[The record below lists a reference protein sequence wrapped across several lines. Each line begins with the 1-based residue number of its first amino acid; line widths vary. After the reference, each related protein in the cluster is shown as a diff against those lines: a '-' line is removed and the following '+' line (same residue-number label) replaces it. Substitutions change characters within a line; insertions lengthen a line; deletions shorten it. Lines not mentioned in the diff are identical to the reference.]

1 MKLLVSPHPDYLR
14 IAYEAGI
21 TKEFLPEFDLCM
33 ETPQNTPHHCYTVG
47 EHILHSLL
55 YVKEDRVLRITML
68 LHDIAKPVVRKTDEN
83 GRDHFKNHGPEGEK
97 MAKSILR
104 RLKFD
109 NDTIHTVVQLVTH
122 HDYQILP
129 EKKYV
134 RRAMN
139 RIGKD
144 IFPLLLKVKQ
154 ADLYA
159 QSTYQREEKQEKLDE
174 ICALYKEIVQE
185 NECVDLKGL
194 AVTGSDL
201 IAWGM
206 KPGRELGEML
216 SQLLAVVIDD
226 PGKNQKEALKEIFL
240 ELLK

>member
-1 MKLLVSPHPDYLR
+1 M
-14 IAYEAGI
+14 
-21 TKEFLPEFDLCM
+21 
-33 ETPQNTPHHCYTVG
+33 
-47 EHILHSLL
+47 
-55 YVKEDRVLRITML
+55 
-68 LHDIAKPVVRKTDEN
+68 
-83 GRDHFKNHGPEGEK
+83 
-97 MAKSILR
+97 
-104 RLKFD
+104 
-109 NDTIHTVVQLVTH
+109 TH
-122 HDYQILP
+122 HDYRILP

-154 ADLYA
+154 ADLHA

-216 SQLLAVVIDD
+216 SQLLAIVIDD
-226 PGKNQKEALKEIFL
+226 PGKNRKEALKEIFL